1 MAENDVLTKDTAAPK
16 NVLPTGRKLG
26 IVPVKGSGHVQI
38 TYVDGKPG
46 SLPERYTGRY
56 TGMTSAEKDLKQF
69 VNDLWEISDKATKK
83 KPLSDAVSR

>member
-1 MAENDVLTKDTAAPK
+1 
-16 NVLPTGRKLG
+16 
-26 IVPVKGSGHVQI
+26 
-38 TYVDGKPG
+38 VDGKPG

-56 TGMTSAEKDLKQF
+56 TGMTSAEKDLRQF